1 MMLAHF
7 FLVFGFVAGKVG
19 NVGAE
24 VRFPVSSQTLS
35 REKVFGEFVEN
46 SALLN
51 CSIEWVTSSGSPNP
65 LVCLQGSLVP
75 IRFAT
80 TGASSASVLGLPTG
94 LTGVWANDTFTISGS
109 PTMPGTYPYT
119 VSLAGVCSAGT
130 VTASGTITVQSVF
143 PSVPNLFSSTSN
155 LCPGDTVTLSVV
167 PASQFLVYRWFNR
180 GQPVGG
186 PYGLGVLGLAGSQF
200 RSVDSGAYTVQAIN
214 SAGCIGPVS
223 NGVNVA
229 ILIGTTPV
237 ISQHPVSRTVPL
249 DDTAYYEVQGS
260 GYDTIQWEYKPVPSA
275 PWMNVG
281 PSAGPFMG
289 PSNLPRLWVLAGS
302 PSLSGCRFR
311 ARISGLSR
319 CVQDVWTQEATL
331 SVQQLTPF
339 RLRLDTV
346 VRCSPSS
353 SDTMLLEVRADGVN
367 RVALAQLAV
376 VRSPGLGWFAL
387 TDRHPSL
394 FALNTQVRGDTI
406 LWSGFGNP
414 TPALPLNSL
423 LFRLKFVL
431 PTSQTG
437 AFPVRWLP
445 SFSYM
450 SDVYQG
456 SWNLSLSDGGVE
468 AVPVL
473 VALQIR
479 RQFLGGQY
487 TDTLEVNPQPG
498 AAVQWFLNSQP
509 VAGGG
514 NGRLLAVLGGD
525 YTAVQ
530 SLSGC
535 VSAVSMPF
543 RVDPVG
549 IRPVLDLME
558 PLIYPNPVQEELD
571 IERLL
576 ALLEAKG
583 LRKPMVAR
591 VVGMTGAVVGSVGE
605 GSGGSLS
612 GLSPGLYG
620 LLVEDAVGVRVFLR
634 FLKG

>member
-1 MMLAHF
+1 MLAHF
-7 FLVFGFVAGKVG
+7 FLVFGLVAGEVG
-19 NVGAE
+19 ND
-24 VRFPVSSQTLS
+24 
-35 REKVFGEFVEN
+35 EN
-46 SALLN
+46 SVLLP
-51 CSIEWVTSSGSPNP
+51 CSIDWVTSSGSPNP

-80 TGASSASVLGLPTG
+80 TGATSASVSGLPTG

-109 PTMPGTYPYT
+109 PTMPGSYPYS
-119 VSLAGVCSAGT
+119 VSLVGVCSAGT
-130 VTASGTITVQSVF
+130 VTANGVITVQSVF
-143 PSVPNLFSSTSN
+143 PSAPNLISSTSN

-180 GQPVGG
+180 GQPVSG
-186 PYGLGVLGLAGSQF
+186 PYGQGILGLVGSQF
-200 RSVDSGAYTVQAIN
+200 RSVDSGAYTVQAVN

-223 NGVNVA
+223 NSVNVA
-229 ILIGTTPV
+229 ILIGTQPV
-237 ISQHPVSRTVPL
+237 VSLQPVSRTVPL
-249 DDTAYYEVQGS
+249 DDTAYFEIQGS

-275 PWMNVG
+275 PWMDVG

-311 ARISGLSR
+311 ARMSGLSR
-319 CVQDVWTQEATL
+319 CVPDVWTQEATL
-331 SVQQLTPF
+331 SVQQVAPF

-353 SDTMLLEVRADGVN
+353 LDTMVLEVRADRVN

-376 VRSPGLGWFAL
+376 IRSPGLGWVAL

-394 FALNTQVRGDTI
+394 FALNTQVRGDTVI
-406 LWSGFGNP
+406 WSGFGNP

-437 AFPVRWLP
+437 IFPIRWLP
-445 SFSYM
+445 SYSYM

-456 SWNLSLSDGGVE
+456 SWNLSLADGGVE

-473 VALQIR
+473 VPLQIR

-498 AAVQWFLNSQP
+498 AAVQWFLNGQ
-509 VAGGG
+509 VLAGGD

-530 SLSGC
+530 NVSGC
-535 VSAVSMPF
+535 FSAVSAPF
-543 RVDPVG
+543 RVDLVG
-549 IRPVLDLME
+549 IRPVLDPLE

-576 ALLEAKG
+576 VLLEAKG

-591 VVGMTGAVVGSVGE
+591 GVGMTGAVVGSVGE

-620 LLVEDAVGVRVFLR
+620 LLVEDALGVRVLLR

>member
-1 MMLAHF
+1 
-7 FLVFGFVAGKVG
+7 
-19 NVGAE
+19 
-24 VRFPVSSQTLS
+24 
-35 REKVFGEFVEN
+35 
-46 SALLN
+46 
-51 CSIEWVTSSGSPNP
+51 
-65 LVCLQGSLVP
+65 
-75 IRFAT
+75 
-80 TGASSASVLGLPTG
+80 
-94 LTGVWANDTFTISGS
+94 
-109 PTMPGTYPYT
+109 
-119 VSLAGVCSAGT
+119 
-130 VTASGTITVQSVF
+130 
-143 PSVPNLFSSTSN
+143 
-155 LCPGDTVTLSVV
+155 
-167 PASQFLVYRWFNR
+167 
-180 GQPVGG
+180 
-186 PYGLGVLGLAGSQF
+186 
-200 RSVDSGAYTVQAIN
+200 
-214 SAGCIGPVS
+214 
-223 NGVNVA
+223 
-229 ILIGTTPV
+229 
-237 ISQHPVSRTVPL
+237 L
-249 DDTAYYEVQGS
+249 DDTAFFEVQVS
-260 GYDTIQWEYKPVPSA
+260 GFDTIQWEYQPVPSA
-275 PWMNVG
+275 PWMDVG

-289 PSNLPRLWVLAGS
+289 TSNLPRLWVLAGS

-319 CVQDVWTQEATL
+319 CVPDVWTQEATL

-353 SDTMLLEVRADGVN
+353 LDTMVLDVRADGVN
-367 RVALAQLAV
+367 RVALTQLAV
-376 VRSPGLGWFAL
+376 VRSQGLGWVAL

-394 FALNTQVRGDTI
+394 FALNAQVRGDTI

-445 SFSYM
+445 TYSYM

-456 SWNLSLSDGGVE
+456 SWNLSLADGGVE

-473 VALQIR
+473 VPLQIR
-479 RQFLGGQY
+479 RQFLGGQF

-498 AAVQWFLNSQP
+498 AAVQWFLNGQP

-535 VSAVSMPF
+535 VSAVSAPF

-558 PLIYPNPVQEELD
+558 PMIYPNPVENSLD
-571 IERLL
+571 WVRLL
-576 ALLEAKG
+576 ETLEGRGMLGPFA
-583 LRKPMVAR
+583 AQ
-591 VVGMTGAVVGSVGE
+591 VVGVNGAVVASTVGRLE
-605 GSGGSLS
+605 GDVLIPNEVIGELSS
-612 GLSPGLYG
+612 GLYV
-620 LLVEDAVGVRVFLR
+620 LLVVDSRGEKALFR
-634 FLKG
+634 FLKA